1 MTRTQR
7 TTAASAEVDAYNA
20 VFDELG
26 LGWHWDERV
35 MQELSSITVE
45 SERIAEYLRRHHP
58 HLMKAYP
65 LDFLASAIAES
76 KQRFASSAGRHA
88 AAR

>member
-1 MTRTQR
+1 MTRTYR
-7 TTAASAEVDAYNA
+7 STAANAEVDAYNA

-26 LGWHWDERV
+26 LGWHWDQRV

-58 HLMKAYP
+58 HLLKAYP
-65 LDFLASAIAES
+65 LEFLASAIS
-76 KQRFASSAGRHA
+76 QTKQRFTAAGHHA
-88 AAR
+88 GVR

>member
-1 MTRTQR
+1 MTRIHR
-7 TTAASAEVDAYNA
+7 STASSAEVDAYNA

-26 LGWHWDERV
+26 LGWHWDQGV

-58 HLMKAYP
+58 HLLKAYP
-65 LDFLASAIAES
+65 LEFLASAIAQS
-76 KQRFASSAGRHA
+76 KARFTSAGRHA
-88 AAR
+88 GAR

>member
-1 MTRTQR
+1 MTRTYR
-7 TTAASAEVDAYNA
+7 STAANAEVDAYNA

-26 LGWHWDERV
+26 LGWHWDQRV

-58 HLMKAYP
+58 HLLKAYP
-65 LDFLASAIAES
+65 LEFLASAIAQT
-76 KQRFASSAGRHA
+76 KQRFTAAGHHA
-88 AAR
+88 GVR

>member
-26 LGWHWDERV
+26 LGWHWDQRV

-65 LDFLASAIAES
+65 LDFLTSAIAQS
-76 KQRFASSAGRHA
+76 KERFASAGRQA
-88 AAR
+88 GAR

>member
-1 MTRTQR
+1 MARMHRSTPS
-7 TTAASAEVDAYNA
+7 SAEVDAYNA

-26 LGWHWDERV
+26 LDWHWDHGV

-65 LDFLASAIAES
+65 LDFLASAITQTKE
-76 KQRFASSAGRHA
+76 RFASAGR
-88 AAR
+88 

>member
-1 MTRTQR
+1 MTRTHR
-7 TTAASAEVDAYNA
+7 STAANTEVDAYNA

-26 LGWHWDERV
+26 LGWHWDQRV

-58 HLMKAYP
+58 HLLMAYP
-65 LDFLASAIAES
+65 LEFLASAIS
-76 KQRFASSAGRHA
+76 QTKQRFTAAGHHA
-88 AAR
+88 GVR